1 MKDYF
6 YKLALP
12 PPVHTF
18 MGIVPQLGLDVLHF
32 LNANRS
38 MASARYVLRKC
49 LRQVYDRLIYR
60 RGTRLTNGAALA
72 ARLLKSALDL
82 GVTIKTSASVT
93 GLVRE
98 GDRVVGAFVDT
109 DAGPQPIRVRRGV
122 ILASGGFSRD
132 EPLRKTYFP
141 TTMASH
147 MEWSASA
154 AGTAD
159 SGLTFALTVGAAADD
174 KMAEPAAWSPMSMV
188 PAGDGPAVALPLF
201 GGRAFPGIIAVTRDG
216 KRFVDEAS
224 PYHDFSIAL
233 MAATR
238 HEPEPVAFLICNSA
252 ALRKYGLGY
261 VRPFPIPH
269 GRHRRSGYLSR
280 ANTIEEL
287 AVVLDIDAKGLAA
300 TVATVNRD
308 ALSATDSEFG
318 KGTTEYDCRMGDSLH
333 KPNPCLGPLSQPPF
347 YAIKVNVGDIGTYVG
362 VATDSA
368 ACALDP
374 SGAVVAGL
382 YAVGNDM
389 ASLFAGSDPAG
400 GVMLGPGVTFGY
412 VAGCHVA
419 GHDGLANSSSLSLPV
434 DEHGG

>member
-1 MKDYF
+1 
-6 YKLALP
+6 
-12 PPVHTF
+12 
-18 MGIVPQLGLDVLHF
+18 
-32 LNANRS
+32 
-38 MASARYVLRKC
+38 
-49 LRQVYDRLIYR
+49 
-60 RGTRLTNGAALA
+60 
-72 ARLLKSALDL
+72 
-82 GVTIKTSASVT
+82 
-93 GLVRE
+93 
-98 GDRVVGAFVDT
+98 
-109 DAGPQPIRVRRGV
+109 
-122 ILASGGFSRD
+122 
-132 EPLRKTYFP
+132 
-141 TTMASH
+141 
-147 MEWSASA
+147 
-154 AGTAD
+154 
-159 SGLTFALTVGAAADD
+159 
-174 KMAEPAAWSPMSMV
+174 
-188 PAGDGPAVALPLF
+188 
-201 GGRAFPGIIAVTRDG
+201 
-216 KRFVDEAS
+216 
-224 PYHDFSIAL
+224 

-238 HEPEPVAFLICNSA
+238 HEPEPVAFLICDSA

-389 ASLFAGSDPAG
+389 ASLFAGSDPAA
-400 GVMLGPGVTFGY
+400 VSCWDP
-412 VAGCHVA
+412 A
-419 GHDGLANSSSLSLPV
+419 
-434 DEHGG
+434 